1 MVEEKK
7 VIFPEDSE
15 TASCEIKTV
24 WVSRNGHVFF
34 DERAARWEGATHLHC
49 KECGKPALKPYIL
62 CPSCA
67 DNKDKERYEKR
78 EKKEWD
84 GKSWLYSE
92 SVEEFFEDMDEAEEY
107 LFNEAED
114 DNKMTLEDLR
124 LRICKPVYAR
134 FLDEDYFYDALPEDS
149 GVPEELLNAVDT
161 FNKAI
166 KEYGIISW
174 EPGEYALKLSEEWR
188 K

>member
-34 DERAARWEGATHLHC
+34 DERGARWEGATHLHC
-49 KECGKPALKPYIL
+49 KECGKPVLKPYIL
-62 CPSCA
+62 CPSCE

-107 LFNEAED
+107 YLFKAED

-149 GVPEELLNAVDT
+149 DVPEELLNAVDT

-174 EPGEYALKLSEEWR
+174 EPGEYALKLSE
-188 K
+188 